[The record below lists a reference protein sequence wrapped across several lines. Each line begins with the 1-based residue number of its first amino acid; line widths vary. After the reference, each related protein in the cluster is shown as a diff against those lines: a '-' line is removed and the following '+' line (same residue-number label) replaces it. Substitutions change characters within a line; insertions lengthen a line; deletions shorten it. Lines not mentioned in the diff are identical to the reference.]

1 MDQVSSTVIIGAL
14 VVTRYCYS
22 P

>member
-14 VVTRYCYS
+14 VVTRYC
-22 P
+22 